1 VGPLSHRGVSRS
13 PTVRGRPTARPPA
26 EARISKRTLPG
37 AAPSLVVDLPLPR
50 EPGCRLDLPHPDV
63 TAPAEIAAVLADP
76 TRAGILE
83 LLEAGPCCVCEMAAA
98 LGERP
103 NNVSNHLARLR
114 EAGLVH
120 ASRHRA
126 DARWIYY
133 ERDAAACAA
142 ALAAIRGLLGPTADP
157 HRETI

>member
-1 VGPLSHRGVSRS
+1 MADP
-13 PTVRGRPTARPPA
+13 
-26 EARISKRTLPG
+26 
-37 AAPSLVVDLPLPR
+37 PLPR

-98 LGERP
+98 LGARP

-114 EAGLVH
+114 EAGLVR
-120 ASRHRA
+120 AVRHRV
-126 DARWIYY
+126 DARWVYY
-133 ERDAAACAA
+133 ERDEAACMA
-142 ALAAIRGLLGPTADP
+142 ALVAIGEVLAPTADP
-157 HRETI
+157 HRATI